1 MPRIRCR
8 YLDCVFLE
16 DGYCGTSS
24 VDLDP
29 DEGCLTYTHLAD
41 VAEDEDWEEDE
52 LEEFWDE
59 DEEDLF
65 VEDEGDAEW
74 LEEEEY

>member
-41 VAEDEDWEEDE
+41 AAEDEDWEEDE

-65 VEDEGDAEW
+65 VEDEGDADW